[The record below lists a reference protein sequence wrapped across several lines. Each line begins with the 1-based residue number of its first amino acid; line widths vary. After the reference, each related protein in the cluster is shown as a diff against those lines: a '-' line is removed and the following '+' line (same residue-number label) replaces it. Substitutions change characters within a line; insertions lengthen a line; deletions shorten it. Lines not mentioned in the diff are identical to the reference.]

1 MSVVFFC
8 CEGLVYMSLCFC
20 MYREVTVGGVCW
32 MQNNEEVGGGSGCLV
47 EKQCTGILF

>member
-8 CEGLVYMSLCFC
+8 CGGLVYMSLYFC
-20 MYREVTVGGVCW
+20 MYIEVVVGGVCW